1 MFPISKE
8 QQKGIGTSAYLEMR
22 EFVMLKTTF
31 LTILAAL
38 CLVGCTPDQPEP
50 VVAVSDDPPMILPDD
65 DDSSDTDD
73 DDAVAGDDDS
83 DAGDPGGDDDSS
95 VGDDDDSGDDDSG
108 DDDATDPS
116 PITWTE
122 CSGMPG
128 DKACDFTYQDQDGN
142 DWSLYDNY
150 GTVMVLDFSTM
161 WCGVCR
167 NIAGDVQA
175 HQDAFTDLGYDF
187 LWVTVLIDD
196 NVWGNPPDAQ
206 DIQDW
211 VDAYGMTTSRVLVGD
226 RSIIDLTAANGYPI
240 SSWPTLVV
248 IDETL
253 TVHNGLLGWNEQI
266 VLGGVEDVLG
276 ITGP

>member
-1 MFPISKE
+1 MFRMFPIFEE
-8 QQKGIGTSAYLEMR
+8 QQKGSETGAYLEMR
-22 EFVMLKTTF
+22 EFLFVMLKTTF
-31 LTILAAL
+31 LTILVAL

-50 VVAVSDDPPMILPDD
+50 VVAVSDNPPMILPDD
-65 DDSSDTDD
+65 DDSSD
-73 DDAVAGDDDS
+73 DDS
-83 DAGDPGGDDDSS
+83 IPTGDNDSDVGNDDSGG
-95 VGDDDDSGDDDSG
+95 GDDDDSEASDSG

-128 DKACDFTYQDQDGN
+128 DKACDFTYQDQDGT
-142 DWSLYDNY
+142 DWTLYENY

-167 NIAGDVQA
+167 NIAGDVQS
-175 HQDAFTDLGYDF
+175 HMDTFTDLGYDF

-196 NVWGNPPDAQ
+196 DVWGNPPDAR
-206 DIQDW
+206 DIQAW

-253 TVHNGLLGWNEQI
+253 TVYNGLLGWNEQI
-266 VLGGVEDVLG
+266 VLGWVEDVLG
-276 ITGP
+276 ITSP

>member
-1 MFPISKE
+1 MFPIFEE
-8 QQKGIGTSAYLEMR
+8 QQKGSETGAYLEMR
-22 EFVMLKTTF
+22 EFLFVMLKTTF
-31 LTILAAL
+31 LTILVAL

-50 VVAVSDDPPMILPDD
+50 VVAVSDNPPMILPDD
-65 DDSSDTDD
+65 DDSSD
-73 DDAVAGDDDS
+73 DDS
-83 DAGDPGGDDDSS
+83 IPTGDNDSDVGNDDSGG
-95 VGDDDDSGDDDSG
+95 GDDDDSEASDSG

-128 DKACDFTYQDQDGN
+128 DKACDFTYQDQDGT
-142 DWSLYDNY
+142 DWTLYENY

-167 NIAGDVQA
+167 NIAGDVQG
-175 HQDAFTDLGYDF
+175 HMDAFTDLGYDF

-196 NVWGNPPDAQ
+196 DVWGNPPDAR
-206 DIQDW
+206 DIQAW

-253 TVHNGLLGWNEQI
+253 TVYNGLLGWNEQI
-266 VLGGVEDVLG
+266 VLGWVEDVLG
-276 ITGP
+276 ITSP